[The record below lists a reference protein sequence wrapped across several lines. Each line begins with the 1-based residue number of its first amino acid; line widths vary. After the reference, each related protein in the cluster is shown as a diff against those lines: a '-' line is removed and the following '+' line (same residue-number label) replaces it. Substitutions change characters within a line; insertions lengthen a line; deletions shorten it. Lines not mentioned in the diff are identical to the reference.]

1 MIFSYTVLFKFYYGD
16 ENQIDNDNAT
26 KTEENILTIENYSN
40 ETNSTANLTIRNKSL
55 LNVIP
60 KLIKMSSSE
69 IILFVWIV
77 TILVDEVQQVI
88 SRTANFFNSCFY
100 VFIKSEC
107 KILIYS
113 FGTDLRNLLR
123 DLKTLFI
130 DFSG

>member
-16 ENQIDNDNAT
+16 ENQIDNGNAT
-26 KTEENILTIENYSN
+26 KTEENISTIENYSN

>member
-16 ENQIDNDNAT
+16 ENQIDNGNAT